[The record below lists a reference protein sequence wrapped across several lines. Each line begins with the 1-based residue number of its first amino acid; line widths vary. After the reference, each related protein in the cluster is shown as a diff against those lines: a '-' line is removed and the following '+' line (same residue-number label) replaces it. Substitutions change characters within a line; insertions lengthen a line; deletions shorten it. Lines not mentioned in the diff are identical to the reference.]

1 LEQQQLAG
9 KIVMSEGGGRQNMM
23 TAHRLGAIAYIHMW
37 PSGEDV
43 LHEGIVSPVWG
54 SPNASTIDSIPDIPV
69 VTITNSDGELIKRRI
84 AEEGKCVLNV
94 KTEVETGWRWLRM
107 PEVRIPGKTEDFVLI
122 GGHIDSWHLGAT
134 DNATGNATCIELAK
148 LFWRYRDKLN
158 RGVRVAWWPG
168 HSTGRYAGSTWYS
181 DNFWFDLHDHCV
193 TYINID
199 SPGPLGATEYSLVT
213 GVAENASFAKHVVK
227 QLTGQCP
234 EIERPVR
241 AGDQSFW
248 GPGVTSLFMLLS
260 ELPADKKAAVGGSG
274 GGWWWHTEQD
284 TVDKVSPEGLLLD
297 TKIYGLAAFR
307 ICAAELLPLRPVDTA
322 SELLGI
328 VDGLQAKVGDLFDFT
343 QLRRELA
350 DLEKALGV
358 LEDVRTRAAT
368 LTQEQRA
375 MFDRTINRTLKLL
388 TPINYTVS
396 GMFEHDPAV
405 PTPALP
411 GLAPAAKLKKLGP
424 NNPQAKFLKTGL
436 VRQLN
441 RIRYAVRC
449 AMQVV
454 TAYLETVA

>member
-1 LEQQQLAG
+1 
-9 KIVMSEGGGRQNMM
+9 MR
-23 TAHRLGAIAYIHMW
+23 
-37 PSGEDV
+37 
-43 LHEGIVSPVWG
+43 
-54 SPNASTIDSIPDIPV
+54 
-69 VTITNSDGELIKRRI
+69 
-84 AEEGKCVLNV
+84 
-94 KTEVETGWRWLRM
+94 
-107 PEVRIPGKTEDFVLI
+107 
-122 GGHIDSWHLGAT
+122 T

-375 MFDRTINRTLKLL
+375 MFDRTINRTLKFL